1 MQRVKVSRA
10 LQKPKLLRAWSTSR
24 DNTPRAGRPGIDG
37 VTALQ
42 FATRLDANI
51 TTLAKSIREGQYGPS
66 PLKGVPIPK
75 AYSTEKRLICIPT
88 IRDRIVQRAVVHYL
102 VSGSKLPIY
111 NSSSYGFIKGRGT
124 AAAILRALELR
135 GRFGWCVKTDI
146 ESFFDRVPRGD
157 LKARVDRA
165 LPHNSLTPLINKFI
179 DCEIKEERNLRSVLS
194 ARGIK
199 RGVGLRQGM
208 PLSPILA
215 NLVLSTFDSDVE
227 QVHIEMVRYAD
238 DIILFFSTKERARDG
253 LNFIKERLASQGLSI
268 PELSDHS
275 KTRIFGPREAIDFL
289 GLELYFVT
297 SEQRYVSQIS
307 RRQIAKIRQQLEDNF
322 NLETRIKEES
332 NFQDTVVEL
341 SRSISAYLGIYK
353 NAYNFTAFDSE
364 LRATIRSILEGI
376 YKDIF
381 GKSVLDHVSERGRN
395 FLGIGTLTMPE
406 PLNDLDHSDME

>member
-1 MQRVKVSRA
+1 
-10 LQKPKLLRAWSTSR
+10 
-24 DNTPRAGRPGIDG
+24 
-37 VTALQ
+37 
-42 FATRLDANI
+42 
-51 TTLAKSIREGQYGPS
+51 
-66 PLKGVPIPK
+66 
-75 AYSTEKRLICIPT
+75 
-88 IRDRIVQRAVVHYL
+88 
-102 VSGSKLPIY
+102 
-111 NSSSYGFIKGRGT
+111 
-124 AAAILRALELR
+124 
-135 GRFGWCVKTDI
+135 
-146 ESFFDRVPRGD
+146 
-157 LKARVDRA
+157 VDRA